1 MQLVWCITLIYFYQ
15 SLLLISWQ
23 TSVCIQGQKVP
34 KTWFIANI
42 GLDFPHPLP
51 FITLIL
57 AQNSETLLLQP
68 ELMSFWEVA
77 SDILSIS
84 LGSFE
89 SEVWGAQISL
99 CILDLQRSLKW
110 ICLSIHVQILTFSKP
125 SPWSWRIQGIF
136 KLTTSHT
143 RACDKSLVAIPAKT
157 PHLRKSL
164 QLGDWLYL

>member
-15 SLLLISWQ
+15 SLLLISWP
-23 TSVCIQGQKVP
+23 TSFCIQGQKVP
-34 KTWFIANI
+34 KTWFIAKIPSTALHN
-42 GLDFPHPLP
+42 LDSCP
-51 FITLIL
+51 
-57 AQNSETLLLQP
+57 NSETLLLQP
-68 ELMSFWEVA
+68 KLMSFWEVA

-164 QLGDWLYL
+164 